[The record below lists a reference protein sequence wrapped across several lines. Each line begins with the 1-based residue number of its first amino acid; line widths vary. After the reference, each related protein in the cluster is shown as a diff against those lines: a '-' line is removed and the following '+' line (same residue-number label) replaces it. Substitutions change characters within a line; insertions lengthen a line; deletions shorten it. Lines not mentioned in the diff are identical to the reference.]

1 MTASRLI
8 ATLALAACTSAP
20 APEPAPAP
28 APATPA
34 AEQAAS
40 DTTTRQAAAARDT
53 TAATPAPPP
62 APVRQAPPHSIVP
75 APVSATFNLTDAFT
89 VDTLTTTVTV
99 DSGATP
105 EVRRLSRLVARMI
118 ERDTAPA
125 MRRLR
130 RGQQPDT
137 NTIYL
142 RIDST
147 IAGGDEAYTVAVTRE
162 RVTLAARTHEGL
174 FRAVQTL
181 RQLFPYQVEHP
192 DLLGRRLRLPGVR
205 IEDAPRF
212 TWRGSMV
219 DVSRHF
225 LAVEDVKR
233 HIDLMALYKLNR
245 LHLHLSDDQGWR
257 LEIRKHPRL
266 TRIGAR
272 TQVGR
277 QPPVAG
283 GFYTQAQFRDL
294 VRYARERYVMI
305 IPEFDMPG
313 HTNAALASIPS
324 LNCDRKSPPP
334 YTGIKVGF
342 SAVCAEREATYRW
355 VNDVVREV
363 AAISP
368 SPYIHLGGDEVEK
381 IPHPQYI
388 KFVERIE
395 KIVQRHGKRMIGWGE
410 IAPAKLDTTTI
421 VQLWR
426 GSGRDS
432 TAMHA
437 ARGGK
442 VLMSPGPKMYIDMKH
457 DTSMALGLRWAGL
470 VTLRTAYD
478 WDPAT
483 YQPGVT
489 EASIV
494 GVEAPLWSETL
505 VKYADFE
512 FMAFPRLLAVAE
524 VGWTPQALRDWE
536 DFRLRLV
543 PQGQRLQALGVN
555 FHRSPQVDWVP

>member
-1 MTASRLI
+1 MRASTFL
-8 ATLALAACTSAP
+8 ATLALAACASAP
-20 APEPAPAP
+20 APEPAPQPTTPLA
-28 APATPA
+28 ATTPATPA
-34 AEQAAS
+34 VPA
-40 DTTTRQAAAARDT
+40 TT
-53 TAATPAPPP
+53 P
-62 APVRQAPPHSIVP
+62 APVRQAPAHSVVP
-75 APVSATFNLTDAFT
+75 APLLATFNLTDAFV
-89 VDTLTTTVTV
+89 VDTLTTTITV
-99 DSGATP
+99 DSGASP
-105 EVRRLSRLVARMI
+105 EVRRIARLLARMI

-125 MRRLR
+125 MRRLG
-130 RGQQPDT
+130 RGRQPDT
-137 NTIYL
+137 NTFYL

-147 IAGGDEAYTVAVTRE
+147 ITGSDEAYTLAVTRE
-162 RVTLAARTHEGL
+162 RVTLAARTNEGL
-174 FRAVQTL
+174 FRALQTL
-181 RQLFPYQVEHP
+181 RQLFPYHVEHP

-212 TWRGSMV
+212 AWRGSML

-225 LAVEDVKR
+225 LPLEDVKR

-266 TRIGAR
+266 TTIGAK
-272 TQVGR
+272 TQVGGGR
-277 QPPVAG
+277 G
-283 GFYTQAQFRDL
+283 GFYTQAQFREL

-313 HTNAALASIPS
+313 HTNAALASIAS
-324 LNCDRKSPPP
+324 LNCDRKAPPP

-381 IPHPQYI
+381 IPHAQYI
-388 KFVERIE
+388 KFIERIE
-395 KIVQRHGKRMIGWGE
+395 KIVRSHGKRMIGWGE
-410 IAPAKLDTTTI
+410 IAPARLDTGTI

-426 GSGRDS
+426 GVNRDS
-432 TAMHA
+432 TPVHA

-442 VLMSPGPKMYIDMKH
+442 VLMSPGPKLYIDMKH
-457 DTSMALGLRWAGL
+457 DSSMALGLRWAGM
-470 VTLRTAYD
+470 VSLRTAYD

-489 EASIV
+489 EASII

-524 VGWTPQALRDWE
+524 MGWTPQSGRDWE

-543 PQGQRLQALGVN
+543 AQGQRLQALGVN